1 MYMQTFKIN
10 IIIIDTQYKHRMY
23 SNVYRIPHK
32 NNLKNELRPTTII
45 DEKDIIKLIQL
56 HKYK

>member
-1 MYMQTFKIN
+1 MQTFKIN
-10 IIIIDTQYKHRMY
+10 IIIIDTQYKYRIY

-45 DEKDIIKLIQL
+45 IDEKDIINIIQL